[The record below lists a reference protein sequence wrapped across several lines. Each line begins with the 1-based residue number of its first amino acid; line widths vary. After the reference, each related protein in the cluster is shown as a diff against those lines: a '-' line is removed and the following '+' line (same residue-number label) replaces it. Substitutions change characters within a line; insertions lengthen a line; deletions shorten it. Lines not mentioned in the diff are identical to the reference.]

1 MAKLEEL
8 YVFVM
13 EGPLPEDEGI
23 INFQAYNNMGEILW
37 LPLATH
43 RAEDLERFRPLAQ
56 GIGVLLNRNV
66 KLVKITGREEVEG
79 VTK

>member
-1 MAKLEEL
+1 MAKLKEL

-23 INFQAYNNMGEILW
+23 INFQAYNNMDEILW

-56 GIGVLLNRNV
+56 GIGAQLNRNI
-66 KLVKITGREEVEG
+66 KLVKFTSREDL
-79 VTK
+79 